1 MANILFTGAFRFPDA
16 DAASLRVNNIINILK
31 PYYSEIVVCGWEQKN
46 KSLVDGQFYL
56 HNSIKCFPQ
65 AELDNK
71 PMSILEKISS
81 FIYRG
86 ERTLSWI
93 EDYLKSDQIETIV
106 IYNPPALFTLKMI
119 SLCKKHNIKL
129 VLDST
134 EWYDSS
140 HLPMGRFGL
149 PAIENIIRMHYVY
162 PKISNIISISH
173 YLNSYYAKKN
183 SSHNLNQIILPIF
196 LNNQESE
203 KKPLIM
209 QGVNFIYAGNLG
221 KKDNIIDFINYL
233 PTLHEKINCP
243 ILFNIAGVTAAQV
256 ENILGSDGF
265 EQVKKFIKCHGRLT
279 RNEVINLYNKSHFSV
294 LFRDDKRYA
303 YAGFPT
309 KLVESWSLATPV
321 ICNPIGDVALYA
333 QHGEN
338 ACIVKNLA
346 EIEIFL
352 DDLLKNNQYEY
363 MQKQC
368 QKTIDLKLSNKV
380 YNHQLLEFFRRLK

>member
-1 MANILFTGAFRFPDA
+1 MINVLFTGAFRFPDA

-31 PYYSEIVVCGWEQKN
+31 SYYGEIVVCGWEQKN
-46 KSLVDGQFYL
+46 ESLVDGHFYL

-65 AELDNK
+65 AELDNN
-71 PMSILEKISS
+71 PNSVLEKISS

-162 PKISNIISISH
+162 LKISNIISISH

-196 LNNQESE
+196 LNNQEAE

-256 ENILGSDGF
+256 ENILGSEKFDR
-265 EQVKKFIKCHGRLT
+265 VKKFIRCHGRLT
-279 RNEVINLYNKSHFSV
+279 RNEVIDLYADSHFSV

-333 QHGEN
+333 EHGEN